1 MVNGHIDMFT
11 KVNRSYLEAEKSA
24 KVFVTAHIDV
34 KGTAPAR
41 TLTCFLIDTSGSMT
55 GRPLHYAKE
64 AVKSGIDSLGPN
76 DFVSVISFNNKCK
89 VVIPTTQVSNKLSLM
104 RAIDGLN
111 SGGSTKMYKA
121 LEAAGNEITR
131 VYQPGIIPQIVLLTD
146 GAPTDKIPV
155 NQYIDA
161 ASHFFLN
168 GGITFSAVGI
178 SNYHDEYI
186 IPMSNL
192 GGGFWYHIVN
202 IEGITHA
209 FRDSIKK
216 ISSCVVHRPILWF
229 NPKNG
234 TSIDEIYMV
243 EPFSKALPMQ
253 SSGGT
258 PFCAL
263 PNLTA
268 DVGKYLF
275 TAKLT
280 LPPGT
285 EEGVEILDTKLVEG
299 STLISDDT
307 IMVDYTSDR
316 TLIMDE
322 DAPTRLIHRVTQI
335 QSLAEEAALTGN
347 QELTRIVQEDI
358 KTLIE
363 DGDVDNIEDFKQKL
377 TQADNVTRVENT
389 EERKEQ
395 ISEMRGYQKN
405 ME

>member
-104 RAIDGLN
+104 RAIDSLN

-131 VYQPGIIPQIVLLTD
+131 VYQPGIIPQIVVLTD

-155 NQYIDA
+155 SQYIDA

-202 IEGITHA
+202 IEGISNA
-209 FRDSIKK
+209 FKDSIKK

-234 TSIDEIYMV
+234 ASIDEIYMV

>member
-1 MVNGHIDMFT
+1 
-11 KVNRSYLEAEKSA
+11 
-24 KVFVTAHIDV
+24 
-34 KGTAPAR
+34 
-41 TLTCFLIDTSGSMT
+41 
-55 GRPLHYAKE
+55 
-64 AVKSGIDSLGPN
+64 
-76 DFVSVISFNNKCK
+76 
-89 VVIPTTQVSNKLSLM
+89 
-104 RAIDGLN
+104 
-111 SGGSTKMYKA
+111 
-121 LEAAGNEITR
+121 
-131 VYQPGIIPQIVLLTD
+131 
-146 GAPTDKIPV
+146 
-155 NQYIDA
+155 
-161 ASHFFLN
+161 
-168 GGITFSAVGI
+168 
-178 SNYHDEYI
+178 
-186 IPMSNL
+186 
-192 GGGFWYHIVN
+192 
-202 IEGITHA
+202 
-209 FRDSIKK
+209 
-216 ISSCVVHRPILWF
+216 
-229 NPKNG
+229 
-234 TSIDEIYMV
+234 
-243 EPFSKALPMQ
+243 LPMQ